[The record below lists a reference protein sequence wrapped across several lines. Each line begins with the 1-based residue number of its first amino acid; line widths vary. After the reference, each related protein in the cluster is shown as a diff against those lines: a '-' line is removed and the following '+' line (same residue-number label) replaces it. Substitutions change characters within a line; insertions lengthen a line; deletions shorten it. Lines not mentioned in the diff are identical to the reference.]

1 MAAIS
6 VVSSRRER
14 IWQAIEAQ
22 LWAVTVANGYEVDVR
37 FVRRGAS
44 DALTLPAYPAVLI
57 LPDTD
62 LPDSGPTSVNH
73 HTLTFHLEVWVK
85 EADEYAESE
94 YPATPNGDPAS
105 TIHAQ
110 LETVLTAVTR
120 AMMQDPR
127 WGGIA
132 DNTDEQRLQYLLL
145 DTTVAVCG
153 THITYTVDYR
163 TSVED
168 VTVPHAVLAMT
179 QTWPP
184 SRGTGQAPRP

>member
-6 VVSSRRER
+6 VVPSRRER
-14 IWQAIEAQ
+14 LWRAIEAQ
-22 LWAVTVANGYEVDVR
+22 LLQVTVANGYPVDVR

-57 LPDTD
+57 IPDTD
-62 LPDSGPTSVNH
+62 VPDSGPTSVNH
-73 HTLTFHLEVWVK
+73 HTLTFHLEVWVR
-85 EADEYAESE
+85 EQEEYAESE
-94 YPATPNGDPAS
+94 YPASPNGDPAS

-120 AMMQDPR
+120 AMMQDPL

-132 DNTDEQRLQYLLL
+132 DHTDEQRVQYLLL
-145 DTTVAVCG
+145 DTTVAYCG
-153 THITYTVDYR
+153 AHISYEVHYR

-168 VTVPHAVLAMT
+168 VVVPAAVLAMT
-179 QTWPP
+179 ASWQTAREG
-184 SRGTGQAPRP
+184 SC